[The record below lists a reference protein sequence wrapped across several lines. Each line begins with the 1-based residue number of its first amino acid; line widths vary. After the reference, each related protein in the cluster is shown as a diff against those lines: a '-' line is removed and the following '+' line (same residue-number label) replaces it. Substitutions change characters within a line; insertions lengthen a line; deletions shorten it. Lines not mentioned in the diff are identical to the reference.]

1 MILNLAAKIKAW
13 LLGMGLSDDWASGLR
28 IIIEVAIIALVC
40 VIVNFITKEII
51 LVIVGKIVKRSKNN
65 WDDILLEKKVFHRF
79 SHLMPAIIIY
89 YSSKFA
95 FYGHPGWIHLIKT
108 SAIIYLIVVV
118 MFIINAF
125 LKALNE
131 IYLRIPSSKER
142 PIKGFLQVI
151 NIFNF
156 AVGAILVLSLLLD
169 KNPGYF
175 LTGIGAIAAILMLVF
190 KDTLLGLVAGIQ
202 LSANDMVRIGDW
214 ITVPS
219 KGADGTVSE
228 ISLHTVKILNWDKTI
243 TMVPSYLLVS
253 DSFINFRGLEDSEAR
268 RVKRSINIDIKSIH
282 FLSDEEITSLKKIK
296 LIEIYLTEKSKELE
310 KYNSNLSADLS
321 SSANGQR
328 LTNIGTFRKYVELY
342 IKDNPNIRKDMTMI
356 VRQLQSNES
365 GIPIELYFF
374 SKYYEWEPFETL
386 QADVFDHLLAVV
398 PQFGLRVFQSPS
410 GFDFQSLGK
419 EQL

>member
-1 MILNLAAKIKAW
+1 MIQEFAVSIKSWLISLGLN
-13 LLGMGLSDDWASGLR
+13 DYWASGLR
-28 IIIEVAIIALVC
+28 IAIEIVIIALVC
-40 VIVNFITKEII
+40 VFINFITKEII

-65 WDDILLEKKVFHRF
+65 WDDVLLEKKVFHRF
-79 SHLMPAIIIY
+79 SHLVPAIIIY
-89 YSSKFA
+89 YSSTVA
-95 FYGHPGWIHLIKT
+95 FYGHPGWIHLFKT
-108 SAIIYLIVVV
+108 SAIIYLIIVV
-118 MFIINAF
+118 MFIINSF

-156 AVGAILVLSLLLD
+156 SVGAILVLSLLLD
-169 KNPGYF
+169 KNPAYF
-175 LTGIGAIAAILMLVF
+175 LTGIGALAAILLLVF

-253 DSFINFRGLEDSEAR
+253 DSFVNFRGLEDSESR

-282 FLSDEEITSLKKIK
+282 FLSEEEITSLKKIK
-296 LIEIYLTEKSKELE
+296 LIESYLTEKSSELA
-310 KYNSNLSADLS
+310 KYNSGLSVDLS

-342 IKDNPNIRKDMTMI
+342 IKDNPNIRQDMTMI

-398 PQFGLRVFQSPS
+398 PQFGLRIFQSPS
-410 GFDFQSLGK
+410 GFDFQNLGK
-419 EQL
+419 E